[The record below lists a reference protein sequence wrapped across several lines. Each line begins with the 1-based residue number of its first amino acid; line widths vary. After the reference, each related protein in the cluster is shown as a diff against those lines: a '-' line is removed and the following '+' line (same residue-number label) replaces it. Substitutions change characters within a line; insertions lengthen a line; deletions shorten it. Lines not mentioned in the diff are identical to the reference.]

1 MLCNTGNAFSSSSH
15 YPRTSLKVEAR
26 LQSRKP
32 AKDFWFVPLEASS
45 LLMTAG
51 AAAATAPLEPLI
63 SLVSVAS
70 LSMAWPLQ
78 QETETQQE
86 ADKGIRL
93 LGGRV
98 FRENPA
104 HRQKCCNPPLLEN
117 RQLGG
122 AYAGRAE
129 AEFKTW
135 GSSCPRCARLS
146 SVFRGREASI
156 FRRAASRVKQTL
168 TFGRI

>member
-1 MLCNTGNAFSSSSH
+1 MLCNTGDAFSSSSH
-15 YPRTSLKVEAR
+15 YPRTPLKVEAR

-32 AKDFWFVPLEASS
+32 AKDVWFVPLEASS
-45 LLMTAG
+45 LLMMAG
-51 AAAATAPLEPLI
+51 AAAATAPPEQLI
-63 SLVSVAS
+63 ALVSAAA
-70 LSMAWPLQ
+70 LSTAWSLQ
-78 QETETQQE
+78 QETETQHD
-86 ADKGIRL
+86 ADKGIQL
-93 LGGRV
+93 LGGRI
-98 FRENPA
+98 FREKPA

-117 RQLGG
+117 PQLGG

-129 AEFKTW
+129 AEFKIW

-146 SVFRGREASI
+146 SGFRGREASV